1 MNKFFKLIFVLCA
14 ICGFTQAQAQ
24 PARPKLVVGLVVD
37 QMRWDYLCRY
47 QDRYCEGGF
56 KRLLNEGFSYE
67 NCRIPYIPSVTAI
80 GHTSIYTG
88 SVPSIHGI
96 AGNNFMK
103 DGKKTYCTEDN
114 TVKPVGSNGKAGM
127 ESPRNM
133 WCTTIGDELRIATND
148 RSKVI
153 GVAIKDR
160 AAILPAGHH
169 ANGAYWFDPEAG
181 KFITSSFYMDK
192 LPAWVNNFNKQ
203 NFLRGGYFVHQF
215 GYQSATSSS
224 FKVSMEEPETHSAF
238 GVGGRLVGLM
248 YEHSDDKFM
257 GTGSAYTDAQSF
269 KKQTNQTGYQGTGF
283 LTRLVYHPLIE
294 KGNLFHVGIGLNYE
308 LAAENRSNME
318 FKAPYPVRVAGINAI
333 GAKITDAKSDFKFSG
348 ELMAAKGHVGIEG
361 KYIFMNVDRKGDAKS
376 YNAWGAYG
384 NLRFLLNNEYEYVKN
399 DAGIATP
406 APKSWELVAAYNYT
420 DMNDAK
426 AGFHGG
432 KLSDWALTM
441 NYYINK
447 YMIWRVSGH
456 IVRAGESDYS
466 GFNKNTFRVIETR
479 LQFKF

>member
-1 MNKFFKLIFVLCA
+1 MAAALVM
-14 ICGFTQAQAQ
+14 GFAAAANAQEN
-24 PARPKLVVGLVVD
+24 KLVVKPSGRILMDAAFLSSSNKAVD
-37 QMRWDYLCRY
+37 EQCVDGVNVPDIRIGMKVSYGKW
-47 QDRYCEGGF
+47 EG
-56 KRLLNEGFSYE
+56 K
-67 NCRIPYIPSVTAI
+67 ADI
-80 GHTSIYTG
+80 GYARG
-88 SVPSIHGI
+88 SVSP
-96 AGNNFMK
+96 K
-103 DGKKTYCTEDN
+103 D
-114 TVKPVGSNGKAGM
+114 
-127 ESPRNM
+127 
-133 WCTTIGDELRIATND
+133 I
-148 RSKVI
+148 
-153 GVAIKDR
+153 
-160 AAILPAGHH
+160 
-169 ANGAYWFDPEAG
+169 
-181 KFITSSFYMDK
+181 FIQY
-192 LPAWVNNFNKQ
+192 NFNKE

-248 YEHSDDKFM
+248 YEHSDNKFM
-257 GTGSAYTDAQSF
+257 GTGSIYTDAQSF
-269 KKQTNQTGYQGTGF
+269 KKQTNQTGYQGTGL

-333 GAKITDAKSDFKFSG
+333 GAKITDAKNDFKFSG
-348 ELMAAKGHVGIEG
+348 EVMAAKGHVGIEG
-361 KYIFMNVDRKGDAKS
+361 QYIFMNVDRKGDAKS

>member
-1 MNKFFKLIFVLCA
+1 MKKYIMAAALVM
-14 ICGFTQAQAQ
+14 GFAAAANAQEN
-24 PARPKLVVGLVVD
+24 KLVVKPSGRILMDAAFLNSSNKTVD
-37 QMRWDYLCRY
+37 EQCVDGVNVPDIRIGMKVSYGKW
-47 QDRYCEGGF
+47 EG
-56 KRLLNEGFSYE
+56 K
-67 NCRIPYIPSVTAI
+67 ADI
-80 GHTSIYTG
+80 GYARG
-88 SVPSIHGI
+88 SVSP
-96 AGNNFMK
+96 K
-103 DGKKTYCTEDN
+103 D
-114 TVKPVGSNGKAGM
+114 
-127 ESPRNM
+127 
-133 WCTTIGDELRIATND
+133 I
-148 RSKVI
+148 
-153 GVAIKDR
+153 
-160 AAILPAGHH
+160 
-169 ANGAYWFDPEAG
+169 
-181 KFITSSFYMDK
+181 FIQY
-192 LPAWVNNFNKQ
+192 NFNKQ

-248 YEHSDDKFM
+248 YEHSDNKFM
-257 GTGSAYTDAQSF
+257 GTGSIYTDAQSF
-269 KKQTNQTGYQGTGF
+269 KKQTNHTGYQGTGL

-333 GAKITDAKSDFKFSG
+333 GAKITDAKNDFKFSG

-361 KYIFMNVDRKGDAKS
+361 QYIFMNVDRKGDAKS

>member
-1 MNKFFKLIFVLCA
+1 MKKYIMAAALVM
-14 ICGFTQAQAQ
+14 GFAAAANAQEN
-24 PARPKLVVGLVVD
+24 KLVVKPSGRILMDAAFLNSSNKTVD
-37 QMRWDYLCRY
+37 EQCVDGVNVPDIRIGMKVSYGKW
-47 QDRYCEGGF
+47 EG
-56 KRLLNEGFSYE
+56 K
-67 NCRIPYIPSVTAI
+67 ADI
-80 GHTSIYTG
+80 GYARG
-88 SVPSIHGI
+88 SVSP
-96 AGNNFMK
+96 K
-103 DGKKTYCTEDN
+103 D
-114 TVKPVGSNGKAGM
+114 
-127 ESPRNM
+127 
-133 WCTTIGDELRIATND
+133 I
-148 RSKVI
+148 
-153 GVAIKDR
+153 
-160 AAILPAGHH
+160 
-169 ANGAYWFDPEAG
+169 
-181 KFITSSFYMDK
+181 FIQY
-192 LPAWVNNFNKQ
+192 NFNKQ

-248 YEHSDDKFM
+248 YEHSDNKFM
-257 GTGSAYTDAQSF
+257 GTGSIYTDAQSF
-269 KKQTNQTGYQGTGF
+269 KKQTNHTGYQGSGF

-361 KYIFMNVDRKGDAKS
+361 QYIFMNVDRKGDAKN
-376 YNAWGAYG
+376 YKAWGAYG

>member
-1 MNKFFKLIFVLCA
+1 MAVALVM
-14 ICGFTQAQAQ
+14 GFAAAANAQEN
-24 PARPKLVVGLVVD
+24 KLVVKPSGRILMDAAFLNSSNKTVD
-37 QMRWDYLCRY
+37 EQCVDGVNVPDVRIGMKVSYGKW
-47 QDRYCEGGF
+47 EG
-56 KRLLNEGFSYE
+56 K
-67 NCRIPYIPSVTAI
+67 ADI
-80 GHTSIYTG
+80 GYARG
-88 SVPSIHGI
+88 SVSP
-96 AGNNFMK
+96 K
-103 DGKKTYCTEDN
+103 D
-114 TVKPVGSNGKAGM
+114 
-127 ESPRNM
+127 
-133 WCTTIGDELRIATND
+133 I
-148 RSKVI
+148 
-153 GVAIKDR
+153 
-160 AAILPAGHH
+160 
-169 ANGAYWFDPEAG
+169 
-181 KFITSSFYMDK
+181 FIQY
-192 LPAWVNNFNKQ
+192 NFNKQ

-248 YEHSDDKFM
+248 YEHSDNKFM
-257 GTGSAYTDAQSF
+257 GTGSIYTDAQSF
-269 KKQTNQTGYQGTGF
+269 KKQTNHTGYQGTGL

-333 GAKITDAKSDFKFSG
+333 GAKITDAKNDFKFSG

-361 KYIFMNVDRKGDAKS
+361 QYIFMNVDRKGDAKS

>member
-1 MNKFFKLIFVLCA
+1 MAAALVM
-14 ICGFTQAQAQ
+14 GFAVAANAQEN
-24 PARPKLVVGLVVD
+24 KLVVKPSGRILMDAAFLSSSNKAVD
-37 QMRWDYLCRY
+37 EQCVDGVNVPDIRIGMKVSYGKW
-47 QDRYCEGGF
+47 EG
-56 KRLLNEGFSYE
+56 K
-67 NCRIPYIPSVTAI
+67 ADI
-80 GHTSIYTG
+80 GYARG
-88 SVPSIHGI
+88 SVSP
-96 AGNNFMK
+96 K
-103 DGKKTYCTEDN
+103 D
-114 TVKPVGSNGKAGM
+114 
-127 ESPRNM
+127 
-133 WCTTIGDELRIATND
+133 I
-148 RSKVI
+148 
-153 GVAIKDR
+153 
-160 AAILPAGHH
+160 
-169 ANGAYWFDPEAG
+169 
-181 KFITSSFYMDK
+181 FIQY
-192 LPAWVNNFNKQ
+192 NFNKE

-257 GTGSAYTDAQSF
+257 GTGSVYTDAQSF
-269 KKQTNQTGYQGTGF
+269 KKQTNQTGYQGTGL

-333 GAKITDAKSDFKFSG
+333 GAKITDAKNDFKFSG

-361 KYIFMNVDRKGDAKS
+361 QYIFMNVDRKGDAKS

-479 LQFKF
+479 IQFKF

>member
-1 MNKFFKLIFVLCA
+1 MKKYIMAAALVM
-14 ICGFTQAQAQ
+14 GFAAAANAQEN
-24 PARPKLVVGLVVD
+24 KLVVKPSGRILMDAAFLNSSNKAVD
-37 QMRWDYLCRY
+37 EQCVDGVNVPDIRIGMKVSYGKW
-47 QDRYCEGGF
+47 EG
-56 KRLLNEGFSYE
+56 K
-67 NCRIPYIPSVTAI
+67 ADI
-80 GHTSIYTG
+80 GYARG
-88 SVPSIHGI
+88 SVSP
-96 AGNNFMK
+96 K
-103 DGKKTYCTEDN
+103 D
-114 TVKPVGSNGKAGM
+114 
-127 ESPRNM
+127 
-133 WCTTIGDELRIATND
+133 I
-148 RSKVI
+148 
-153 GVAIKDR
+153 
-160 AAILPAGHH
+160 
-169 ANGAYWFDPEAG
+169 
-181 KFITSSFYMDK
+181 FIQY
-192 LPAWVNNFNKQ
+192 NFNKE

-257 GTGSAYTDAQSF
+257 GTGSIYTDAQSF
-269 KKQTNQTGYQGTGF
+269 KKQTNHTGYQGTGF

-333 GAKITDAKSDFKFSG
+333 GAKITDAKNDFKFSG

-361 KYIFMNVDRKGDAKS
+361 QYIFMNVDRKGDAKS

-479 LQFKF
+479 IQFKF

>member
-1 MNKFFKLIFVLCA
+1 MAAALVM
-14 ICGFTQAQAQ
+14 GFAAAANAQEN
-24 PARPKLVVGLVVD
+24 KLVVKPSGRILMDAAFLNSSNKTVD
-37 QMRWDYLCRY
+37 EQCVDGVNIPDIRIGMKVSYGKW
-47 QDRYCEGGF
+47 EG
-56 KRLLNEGFSYE
+56 K
-67 NCRIPYIPSVTAI
+67 ADI
-80 GHTSIYTG
+80 GYARG
-88 SVPSIHGI
+88 SVSP
-96 AGNNFMK
+96 K
-103 DGKKTYCTEDN
+103 D
-114 TVKPVGSNGKAGM
+114 
-127 ESPRNM
+127 
-133 WCTTIGDELRIATND
+133 I
-148 RSKVI
+148 
-153 GVAIKDR
+153 
-160 AAILPAGHH
+160 
-169 ANGAYWFDPEAG
+169 
-181 KFITSSFYMDK
+181 FIQY
-192 LPAWVNNFNKQ
+192 NFNKQ

-257 GTGSAYTDAQSF
+257 GTGSVYTDAQSF
-269 KKQTNQTGYQGTGF
+269 KKQTNHTGYQGTGL
-283 LTRLVYHPLIE
+283 LTRLVYHPFIE

-333 GAKITDAKSDFKFSG
+333 GAKITDAKNDFKFSG
-348 ELMAAKGHVGIEG
+348 EVMAAKGHVGIEG
-361 KYIFMNVDRKGDAKS
+361 QYIFMNVDRKGDAKS

>member
-1 MNKFFKLIFVLCA
+1 MAAALVM
-14 ICGFTQAQAQ
+14 GFAAAANAQEN
-24 PARPKLVVGLVVD
+24 KLVVKPSGRILMDAAFLNSSNKAVD
-37 QMRWDYLCRY
+37 EQCVDGVNVPDIRIGMKVSYGKW
-47 QDRYCEGGF
+47 EG
-56 KRLLNEGFSYE
+56 K
-67 NCRIPYIPSVTAI
+67 ADI
-80 GHTSIYTG
+80 GYARG
-88 SVPSIHGI
+88 SVSP
-96 AGNNFMK
+96 K
-103 DGKKTYCTEDN
+103 D
-114 TVKPVGSNGKAGM
+114 
-127 ESPRNM
+127 
-133 WCTTIGDELRIATND
+133 I
-148 RSKVI
+148 
-153 GVAIKDR
+153 
-160 AAILPAGHH
+160 
-169 ANGAYWFDPEAG
+169 
-181 KFITSSFYMDK
+181 FIQY
-192 LPAWVNNFNKQ
+192 NFNKQ

-257 GTGSAYTDAQSF
+257 GTGSIYTDAQSF
-269 KKQTNQTGYQGTGF
+269 KKQTNHTGYQGSGF

-333 GAKITDAKSDFKFSG
+333 GAKITDAKNDFKFSG

-361 KYIFMNVDRKGDAKS
+361 QYIFMNVDRKGDAKS

-456 IVRAGESDYS
+456 IVRAGKSDYS

>member
-1 MNKFFKLIFVLCA
+1 MKKYIMAAALVM
-14 ICGFTQAQAQ
+14 GFAAAANAQEN
-24 PARPKLVVGLVVD
+24 KLVVKPSGRILMDAAFLNSSNKAVD
-37 QMRWDYLCRY
+37 EQCVDGVNVPDIRIGMKVSYGKW
-47 QDRYCEGGF
+47 EG
-56 KRLLNEGFSYE
+56 K
-67 NCRIPYIPSVTAI
+67 ADI
-80 GHTSIYTG
+80 GYARG
-88 SVPSIHGI
+88 SVSP
-96 AGNNFMK
+96 K
-103 DGKKTYCTEDN
+103 D
-114 TVKPVGSNGKAGM
+114 
-127 ESPRNM
+127 
-133 WCTTIGDELRIATND
+133 I
-148 RSKVI
+148 
-153 GVAIKDR
+153 
-160 AAILPAGHH
+160 
-169 ANGAYWFDPEAG
+169 
-181 KFITSSFYMDK
+181 FIQY
-192 LPAWVNNFNKQ
+192 NFNKQ

-333 GAKITDAKSDFKFSG
+333 GAKITDAKNDFKFSG

-361 KYIFMNVDRKGDAKS
+361 QYIFMNVDRKGDAKS

>member
-1 MNKFFKLIFVLCA
+1 MAAALVM
-14 ICGFTQAQAQ
+14 GFAAAANAQEN
-24 PARPKLVVGLVVD
+24 KLVVKPSGRILMDAAFLNSSNKTVD
-37 QMRWDYLCRY
+37 EQCVDGVNVPDIRIGMKVSYGKW
-47 QDRYCEGGF
+47 EG
-56 KRLLNEGFSYE
+56 K
-67 NCRIPYIPSVTAI
+67 ADI
-80 GHTSIYTG
+80 GYARG
-88 SVPSIHGI
+88 SVSP
-96 AGNNFMK
+96 K
-103 DGKKTYCTEDN
+103 D
-114 TVKPVGSNGKAGM
+114 
-127 ESPRNM
+127 
-133 WCTTIGDELRIATND
+133 I
-148 RSKVI
+148 
-153 GVAIKDR
+153 
-160 AAILPAGHH
+160 
-169 ANGAYWFDPEAG
+169 
-181 KFITSSFYMDK
+181 FIQY
-192 LPAWVNNFNKQ
+192 NFNKQ

-257 GTGSAYTDAQSF
+257 GTGSVYTDAQSF
-269 KKQTNQTGYQGTGF
+269 KKQTNHTGYQGSGF

-348 ELMAAKGHVGIEG
+348 EVMAAKGHVGIEG
-361 KYIFMNVDRKGDAKS
+361 QYIFMNVDRKGDAKS

>member
-1 MNKFFKLIFVLCA
+1 MAAALVM
-14 ICGFTQAQAQ
+14 GFAAAANAQEN
-24 PARPKLVVGLVVD
+24 KLVVKPSGRILMDAAFLNSSNKTVD
-37 QMRWDYLCRY
+37 EQCVDGVNVPDIRIGMKVSYGKW
-47 QDRYCEGGF
+47 EG
-56 KRLLNEGFSYE
+56 K
-67 NCRIPYIPSVTAI
+67 ADI
-80 GHTSIYTG
+80 GYARG
-88 SVPSIHGI
+88 SVSP
-96 AGNNFMK
+96 K
-103 DGKKTYCTEDN
+103 D
-114 TVKPVGSNGKAGM
+114 
-127 ESPRNM
+127 
-133 WCTTIGDELRIATND
+133 I
-148 RSKVI
+148 
-153 GVAIKDR
+153 
-160 AAILPAGHH
+160 
-169 ANGAYWFDPEAG
+169 
-181 KFITSSFYMDK
+181 FIQY
-192 LPAWVNNFNKQ
+192 NFNKQ

-248 YEHSDDKFM
+248 YEHSDNKFM
-257 GTGSAYTDAQSF
+257 GTGSIYTDAQSF
-269 KKQTNQTGYQGTGF
+269 KKQTNHTGYQGTGF

-333 GAKITDAKSDFKFSG
+333 GAKITDAKNDFKFSG

-361 KYIFMNVDRKGDAKS
+361 QYIFMNVDRKGDAKS

-479 LQFKF
+479 IQFKF

>member
-1 MNKFFKLIFVLCA
+1 MAAALVM
-14 ICGFTQAQAQ
+14 GFAAAANAQEN
-24 PARPKLVVGLVVD
+24 KLVVKPSGRILMDAAFLNSSNKTVD
-37 QMRWDYLCRY
+37 EQCVDGVNVPDIRIGMKVSYGKW
-47 QDRYCEGGF
+47 EG
-56 KRLLNEGFSYE
+56 K
-67 NCRIPYIPSVTAI
+67 ADI
-80 GHTSIYTG
+80 GYARG
-88 SVPSIHGI
+88 SVSP
-96 AGNNFMK
+96 K
-103 DGKKTYCTEDN
+103 D
-114 TVKPVGSNGKAGM
+114 
-127 ESPRNM
+127 
-133 WCTTIGDELRIATND
+133 I
-148 RSKVI
+148 
-153 GVAIKDR
+153 
-160 AAILPAGHH
+160 
-169 ANGAYWFDPEAG
+169 
-181 KFITSSFYMDK
+181 FIQY
-192 LPAWVNNFNKQ
+192 NFNKQ

-248 YEHSDDKFM
+248 YEHSDNKFM
-257 GTGSAYTDAQSF
+257 GTGSVYTDAQSF
-269 KKQTNQTGYQGTGF
+269 KKQTNHTGYQGSGF

-361 KYIFMNVDRKGDAKS
+361 QYIFMNVDRKGDAKS

>member
-1 MNKFFKLIFVLCA
+1 MAAALVM
-14 ICGFTQAQAQ
+14 GFAAAANAQEN
-24 PARPKLVVGLVVD
+24 KLVVKPSGRILMDAAFLSSSNKAVD
-37 QMRWDYLCRY
+37 EQCVDGVNVPDIRIGMKVSYGKW
-47 QDRYCEGGF
+47 EG
-56 KRLLNEGFSYE
+56 K
-67 NCRIPYIPSVTAI
+67 ADI
-80 GHTSIYTG
+80 GYARG
-88 SVPSIHGI
+88 SVSP
-96 AGNNFMK
+96 K
-103 DGKKTYCTEDN
+103 D
-114 TVKPVGSNGKAGM
+114 
-127 ESPRNM
+127 
-133 WCTTIGDELRIATND
+133 I
-148 RSKVI
+148 
-153 GVAIKDR
+153 
-160 AAILPAGHH
+160 
-169 ANGAYWFDPEAG
+169 
-181 KFITSSFYMDK
+181 FIQY
-192 LPAWVNNFNKQ
+192 NFNKQ

-248 YEHSDDKFM
+248 YEHSDNKFM
-257 GTGSAYTDAQSF
+257 GTGSIYTDAQSF
-269 KKQTNQTGYQGTGF
+269 KKQTNHTGYQGTGL

-333 GAKITDAKSDFKFSG
+333 GAKITDAKNDFKFSG

-361 KYIFMNVDRKGDAKS
+361 QYIFMNVDRKGDAKS

>member
-1 MNKFFKLIFVLCA
+1 MKKYIMAAALVM
-14 ICGFTQAQAQ
+14 GFAAAANAQEN
-24 PARPKLVVGLVVD
+24 KLVVKPSGRILMDAAFLNSSNKAVD
-37 QMRWDYLCRY
+37 EQCVDGVNVPDIRIGMKVSYGKW
-47 QDRYCEGGF
+47 EG
-56 KRLLNEGFSYE
+56 K
-67 NCRIPYIPSVTAI
+67 ADI
-80 GHTSIYTG
+80 GYARG
-88 SVPSIHGI
+88 SVSP
-96 AGNNFMK
+96 K
-103 DGKKTYCTEDN
+103 D
-114 TVKPVGSNGKAGM
+114 
-127 ESPRNM
+127 
-133 WCTTIGDELRIATND
+133 I
-148 RSKVI
+148 
-153 GVAIKDR
+153 
-160 AAILPAGHH
+160 
-169 ANGAYWFDPEAG
+169 
-181 KFITSSFYMDK
+181 FIQY
-192 LPAWVNNFNKQ
+192 NFNKQ

-257 GTGSAYTDAQSF
+257 GTGSVYTDAQAF

-308 LAAENRSNME
+308 LAAENRSYME
-318 FKAPYPVRVAGINAI
+318 VKAPYPVRVAGINAI
-333 GAKITDAKSDFKFSG
+333 GAKITDAKNDFKFSG

-361 KYIFMNVDRKGDAKS
+361 QYIFMNVDRKGDAKS

>member
-1 MNKFFKLIFVLCA
+1 MKKYIMAAALVM
-14 ICGFTQAQAQ
+14 GFAAAANAQEN
-24 PARPKLVVGLVVD
+24 KLVVKPSGRILMDAAFLNSSNKAVD
-37 QMRWDYLCRY
+37 EQCVDGVNVPDIRIGMKVSYGKW
-47 QDRYCEGGF
+47 EG
-56 KRLLNEGFSYE
+56 K
-67 NCRIPYIPSVTAI
+67 ADI
-80 GHTSIYTG
+80 GYARG
-88 SVPSIHGI
+88 SVSP
-96 AGNNFMK
+96 K
-103 DGKKTYCTEDN
+103 D
-114 TVKPVGSNGKAGM
+114 
-127 ESPRNM
+127 
-133 WCTTIGDELRIATND
+133 I
-148 RSKVI
+148 
-153 GVAIKDR
+153 
-160 AAILPAGHH
+160 
-169 ANGAYWFDPEAG
+169 
-181 KFITSSFYMDK
+181 FIQY
-192 LPAWVNNFNKQ
+192 NFNKQ

-248 YEHSDDKFM
+248 YEHSDNKFM
-257 GTGSAYTDAQSF
+257 GTGSVYTDAQSF
-269 KKQTNQTGYQGTGF
+269 KKQTNHTGYQGTGL

-361 KYIFMNVDRKGDAKS
+361 QYIFMNVDRKGDAKS

>member
-1 MNKFFKLIFVLCA
+1 MAAALVM
-14 ICGFTQAQAQ
+14 GFAAAANAQEN
-24 PARPKLVVGLVVD
+24 KLVVKPSGRILMDAAFLSSSNKAVD
-37 QMRWDYLCRY
+37 EQCVDGVNVPDIRIGMKVSYGKW
-47 QDRYCEGGF
+47 EG
-56 KRLLNEGFSYE
+56 K
-67 NCRIPYIPSVTAI
+67 ADI
-80 GHTSIYTG
+80 GYARG
-88 SVPSIHGI
+88 SVSP
-96 AGNNFMK
+96 K
-103 DGKKTYCTEDN
+103 D
-114 TVKPVGSNGKAGM
+114 
-127 ESPRNM
+127 
-133 WCTTIGDELRIATND
+133 I
-148 RSKVI
+148 
-153 GVAIKDR
+153 
-160 AAILPAGHH
+160 
-169 ANGAYWFDPEAG
+169 
-181 KFITSSFYMDK
+181 FIQY
-192 LPAWVNNFNKQ
+192 NFNKE

-248 YEHSDDKFM
+248 YEHSDNKFM
-257 GTGSAYTDAQSF
+257 GTGSIYTDAQSF
-269 KKQTNQTGYQGTGF
+269 KKQTNHTGYQGTGL

-333 GAKITDAKSDFKFSG
+333 GAKITDAKNDFKFSG
-348 ELMAAKGHVGIEG
+348 EVMAAKGHVGIEG
-361 KYIFMNVDRKGDAKS
+361 QYIFMNVDRKGDAKS

-479 LQFKF
+479 IQFKF

>member
-1 MNKFFKLIFVLCA
+1 MAAVLVM
-14 ICGFTQAQAQ
+14 GFAAAANAQEN
-24 PARPKLVVGLVVD
+24 KLVVKPSGRILMDAAFLNSSNKAVD
-37 QMRWDYLCRY
+37 EQCVDGVNVPDIRIGMKVSYGKW
-47 QDRYCEGGF
+47 EG
-56 KRLLNEGFSYE
+56 K
-67 NCRIPYIPSVTAI
+67 ADI
-80 GHTSIYTG
+80 GYARG
-88 SVPSIHGI
+88 SVSP
-96 AGNNFMK
+96 K
-103 DGKKTYCTEDN
+103 D
-114 TVKPVGSNGKAGM
+114 
-127 ESPRNM
+127 
-133 WCTTIGDELRIATND
+133 I
-148 RSKVI
+148 
-153 GVAIKDR
+153 
-160 AAILPAGHH
+160 
-169 ANGAYWFDPEAG
+169 
-181 KFITSSFYMDK
+181 FIQY
-192 LPAWVNNFNKQ
+192 NFNKQ

-248 YEHSDDKFM
+248 YEHSDNKFM
-257 GTGSAYTDAQSF
+257 GTGSVYTDAQSF
-269 KKQTNQTGYQGTGF
+269 KKQTNHTGYQGTGL

-333 GAKITDAKSDFKFSG
+333 GAKITDAKNDFKFSG

-361 KYIFMNVDRKGDAKS
+361 QYIFMNVDRKGDAKS

-479 LQFKF
+479 IQFKF

>member
-1 MNKFFKLIFVLCA
+1 MAAALVM
-14 ICGFTQAQAQ
+14 GFAAAANAQEN
-24 PARPKLVVGLVVD
+24 KLVVKPSGRILMDAAFLNSSNKAVD
-37 QMRWDYLCRY
+37 EQCVDGVNVPDIRIGMKASYGKW
-47 QDRYCEGGF
+47 EG
-56 KRLLNEGFSYE
+56 K
-67 NCRIPYIPSVTAI
+67 ADI
-80 GHTSIYTG
+80 GYARG
-88 SVPSIHGI
+88 SVSP
-96 AGNNFMK
+96 K
-103 DGKKTYCTEDN
+103 D
-114 TVKPVGSNGKAGM
+114 
-127 ESPRNM
+127 
-133 WCTTIGDELRIATND
+133 I
-148 RSKVI
+148 
-153 GVAIKDR
+153 
-160 AAILPAGHH
+160 
-169 ANGAYWFDPEAG
+169 
-181 KFITSSFYMDK
+181 FIQY
-192 LPAWVNNFNKQ
+192 NFNKQ

-257 GTGSAYTDAQSF
+257 GTGSIYTDAQSF
-269 KKQTNQTGYQGTGF
+269 KKQTNHTGYQGSGF

-361 KYIFMNVDRKGDAKS
+361 QYIFMNVDRKGDAKS

>member
-1 MNKFFKLIFVLCA
+1 MAAALVM
-14 ICGFTQAQAQ
+14 GFAAAANAQEN
-24 PARPKLVVGLVVD
+24 KLVVKPSGRILMDAAFLNSSNKTVD
-37 QMRWDYLCRY
+37 EQCVDGVNVPDIRIGMKVSYGKW
-47 QDRYCEGGF
+47 EG
-56 KRLLNEGFSYE
+56 K
-67 NCRIPYIPSVTAI
+67 ADI
-80 GHTSIYTG
+80 GYARG
-88 SVPSIHGI
+88 SVSP
-96 AGNNFMK
+96 K
-103 DGKKTYCTEDN
+103 D
-114 TVKPVGSNGKAGM
+114 
-127 ESPRNM
+127 
-133 WCTTIGDELRIATND
+133 I
-148 RSKVI
+148 
-153 GVAIKDR
+153 
-160 AAILPAGHH
+160 
-169 ANGAYWFDPEAG
+169 
-181 KFITSSFYMDK
+181 FIQY
-192 LPAWVNNFNKQ
+192 NFNKQ

-248 YEHSDDKFM
+248 YEHSDNKFM
-257 GTGSAYTDAQSF
+257 GTGSIYTDAQSF
-269 KKQTNQTGYQGTGF
+269 KKQTNHTGYQGTGL

-333 GAKITDAKSDFKFSG
+333 GAKITDAKNDFKFSG

-361 KYIFMNVDRKGDAKS
+361 QYIFMNVDRKGDAKS

>member
-1 MNKFFKLIFVLCA
+1 MAAALVM
-14 ICGFTQAQAQ
+14 GFAAAANAQEN
-24 PARPKLVVGLVVD
+24 KLVVKPSGRILMDAAFLNSSNKAVD
-37 QMRWDYLCRY
+37 EQCVDGVNVPDIRIGMKVSYGKW
-47 QDRYCEGGF
+47 EG
-56 KRLLNEGFSYE
+56 K
-67 NCRIPYIPSVTAI
+67 ADI
-80 GHTSIYTG
+80 GYARG
-88 SVPSIHGI
+88 SVSP
-96 AGNNFMK
+96 K
-103 DGKKTYCTEDN
+103 D
-114 TVKPVGSNGKAGM
+114 
-127 ESPRNM
+127 
-133 WCTTIGDELRIATND
+133 I
-148 RSKVI
+148 
-153 GVAIKDR
+153 
-160 AAILPAGHH
+160 
-169 ANGAYWFDPEAG
+169 
-181 KFITSSFYMDK
+181 FIQY
-192 LPAWVNNFNKQ
+192 NFNKQ

-238 GVGGRLVGLM
+238 GVGSRLVGLM

-257 GTGSAYTDAQSF
+257 GTGSIYTDAQSF

-333 GAKITDAKSDFKFSG
+333 GAKITDAKNDFKFSG

-361 KYIFMNVDRKGDAKS
+361 QYIFMNVDRKGDAKS

>member
-1 MNKFFKLIFVLCA
+1 MAAALVM
-14 ICGFTQAQAQ
+14 GFAAAANAQEN
-24 PARPKLVVGLVVD
+24 KLVVKPSGRILMDAAFLNSSNKAVD
-37 QMRWDYLCRY
+37 EQCVDGVNVPDIRIGMKVSYGKW
-47 QDRYCEGGF
+47 EG
-56 KRLLNEGFSYE
+56 K
-67 NCRIPYIPSVTAI
+67 ADI
-80 GHTSIYTG
+80 GYARG
-88 SVPSIHGI
+88 SVSP
-96 AGNNFMK
+96 K
-103 DGKKTYCTEDN
+103 D
-114 TVKPVGSNGKAGM
+114 
-127 ESPRNM
+127 
-133 WCTTIGDELRIATND
+133 I
-148 RSKVI
+148 
-153 GVAIKDR
+153 
-160 AAILPAGHH
+160 
-169 ANGAYWFDPEAG
+169 
-181 KFITSSFYMDK
+181 FIQY
-192 LPAWVNNFNKQ
+192 NFNKQ

-257 GTGSAYTDAQSF
+257 GTASVYTDAQSF

-333 GAKITDAKSDFKFSG
+333 GAKITDAKNDFKFSG

-361 KYIFMNVDRKGDAKS
+361 QYIFMNVDRKGDAKS

>member
-1 MNKFFKLIFVLCA
+1 MAAALVM
-14 ICGFTQAQAQ
+14 GFAAAANAQEN
-24 PARPKLVVGLVVD
+24 KLVVKPSGRILMDAAFLNSSNKTVD
-37 QMRWDYLCRY
+37 EQCVDGVNVPDIRIGMKVSYGKW
-47 QDRYCEGGF
+47 EG
-56 KRLLNEGFSYE
+56 K
-67 NCRIPYIPSVTAI
+67 ADI
-80 GHTSIYTG
+80 GYARG
-88 SVPSIHGI
+88 SVSP
-96 AGNNFMK
+96 K
-103 DGKKTYCTEDN
+103 D
-114 TVKPVGSNGKAGM
+114 
-127 ESPRNM
+127 
-133 WCTTIGDELRIATND
+133 I
-148 RSKVI
+148 
-153 GVAIKDR
+153 
-160 AAILPAGHH
+160 
-169 ANGAYWFDPEAG
+169 
-181 KFITSSFYMDK
+181 FIQY
-192 LPAWVNNFNKQ
+192 NFNKQ

-248 YEHSDDKFM
+248 YEHSDNKFM
-257 GTGSAYTDAQSF
+257 GTGSIYTDAQSF
-269 KKQTNQTGYQGTGF
+269 KKQTNHTGYQGSGF

-333 GAKITDAKSDFKFSG
+333 GAKITDAKNDFKFSG

-361 KYIFMNVDRKGDAKS
+361 QYIFMNVDRKGDAKS

-456 IVRAGESDYS
+456 IERAGESDYS

>member
-1 MNKFFKLIFVLCA
+1 MKKYIMAAALVM
-14 ICGFTQAQAQ
+14 GFAAAANAQEN
-24 PARPKLVVGLVVD
+24 KLVVKPSGRILMDAAFLNSSNKTVD
-37 QMRWDYLCRY
+37 EQCVDGVNVPDIRIGMKVSYGKW
-47 QDRYCEGGF
+47 EG
-56 KRLLNEGFSYE
+56 K
-67 NCRIPYIPSVTAI
+67 ADI
-80 GHTSIYTG
+80 GYARG
-88 SVPSIHGI
+88 SVSP
-96 AGNNFMK
+96 K
-103 DGKKTYCTEDN
+103 D
-114 TVKPVGSNGKAGM
+114 
-127 ESPRNM
+127 
-133 WCTTIGDELRIATND
+133 I
-148 RSKVI
+148 
-153 GVAIKDR
+153 
-160 AAILPAGHH
+160 
-169 ANGAYWFDPEAG
+169 
-181 KFITSSFYMDK
+181 FIQY
-192 LPAWVNNFNKQ
+192 NFNKQ

-248 YEHSDDKFM
+248 YEHSDNKFM
-257 GTGSAYTDAQSF
+257 GTGSVYTDAQSF
-269 KKQTNQTGYQGTGF
+269 KKQTNHTGYQGTGL

-333 GAKITDAKSDFKFSG
+333 GAKITDAKNDFKFSG

-361 KYIFMNVDRKGDAKS
+361 QYIFMNVDRKGDAKS

-479 LQFKF
+479 IQFKF

>member
-1 MNKFFKLIFVLCA
+1 MAAALVM
-14 ICGFTQAQAQ
+14 GFAAAANAQEN
-24 PARPKLVVGLVVD
+24 KLVVKPSGRILMDAAFLSSSNKAVD
-37 QMRWDYLCRY
+37 EQCVDGVNVPDIRIGMKVSYGKW
-47 QDRYCEGGF
+47 EG
-56 KRLLNEGFSYE
+56 K
-67 NCRIPYIPSVTAI
+67 ADI
-80 GHTSIYTG
+80 GYARG
-88 SVPSIHGI
+88 SVSP
-96 AGNNFMK
+96 K
-103 DGKKTYCTEDN
+103 D
-114 TVKPVGSNGKAGM
+114 
-127 ESPRNM
+127 
-133 WCTTIGDELRIATND
+133 I
-148 RSKVI
+148 
-153 GVAIKDR
+153 
-160 AAILPAGHH
+160 
-169 ANGAYWFDPEAG
+169 
-181 KFITSSFYMDK
+181 FIQY
-192 LPAWVNNFNKQ
+192 NFNKQ

-257 GTGSAYTDAQSF
+257 GTGSIYTDAQSF
-269 KKQTNQTGYQGTGF
+269 KKQTNHTGYQGSGF

-333 GAKITDAKSDFKFSG
+333 GAKITDAKNDFKFSG
-348 ELMAAKGHVGIEG
+348 EVMAAKGHVGIEG
-361 KYIFMNVDRKGDAKS
+361 QYIFMNVDRKGDAKS
-376 YNAWGAYG
+376 YKAWGAYG

>member
-1 MNKFFKLIFVLCA
+1 MAAALVM
-14 ICGFTQAQAQ
+14 GFAAAANAQEN
-24 PARPKLVVGLVVD
+24 KLVVKPSGRILMDAAFLNSSNKTVD
-37 QMRWDYLCRY
+37 EQCVDGVNVPDIRIGMKVSYGKW
-47 QDRYCEGGF
+47 EG
-56 KRLLNEGFSYE
+56 K
-67 NCRIPYIPSVTAI
+67 ADI
-80 GHTSIYTG
+80 GYARG
-88 SVPSIHGI
+88 SVSP
-96 AGNNFMK
+96 K
-103 DGKKTYCTEDN
+103 D
-114 TVKPVGSNGKAGM
+114 
-127 ESPRNM
+127 
-133 WCTTIGDELRIATND
+133 I
-148 RSKVI
+148 
-153 GVAIKDR
+153 
-160 AAILPAGHH
+160 
-169 ANGAYWFDPEAG
+169 
-181 KFITSSFYMDK
+181 FIQY
-192 LPAWVNNFNKQ
+192 NFNKQ

-257 GTGSAYTDAQSF
+257 GTGSVYTDAQSF
-269 KKQTNQTGYQGTGF
+269 KKQTNHTGYQGTGL

-333 GAKITDAKSDFKFSG
+333 GAKITDAKNDFKFSG

-361 KYIFMNVDRKGDAKS
+361 QYIFMNVDRKGDAKS

>member
-1 MNKFFKLIFVLCA
+1 MAAALVM
-14 ICGFTQAQAQ
+14 GFAAAANAQEN
-24 PARPKLVVGLVVD
+24 KLVVKPSGRILMDAAFLSSSNKAVD
-37 QMRWDYLCRY
+37 EQCVDGVNVPDIRIGMKVSYGKW
-47 QDRYCEGGF
+47 EG
-56 KRLLNEGFSYE
+56 K
-67 NCRIPYIPSVTAI
+67 ADI
-80 GHTSIYTG
+80 GYARG
-88 SVPSIHGI
+88 SVSP
-96 AGNNFMK
+96 K
-103 DGKKTYCTEDN
+103 D
-114 TVKPVGSNGKAGM
+114 
-127 ESPRNM
+127 
-133 WCTTIGDELRIATND
+133 I
-148 RSKVI
+148 
-153 GVAIKDR
+153 
-160 AAILPAGHH
+160 
-169 ANGAYWFDPEAG
+169 
-181 KFITSSFYMDK
+181 FIQY
-192 LPAWVNNFNKQ
+192 NFNKE

-257 GTGSAYTDAQSF
+257 GTGSIYTDAQSF
-269 KKQTNQTGYQGTGF
+269 KKQTNHTGYQGSGL

-333 GAKITDAKSDFKFSG
+333 GAKITDAKNDFKFSG
-348 ELMAAKGHVGIEG
+348 EVMAAKGHVGIEG
-361 KYIFMNVDRKGDAKS
+361 QYIFMNVDRKGDAKS

>member
-1 MNKFFKLIFVLCA
+1 MAAALVM
-14 ICGFTQAQAQ
+14 GFAAAANAQEN
-24 PARPKLVVGLVVD
+24 KLVIKPSGRILMDAAFLNSSNKAVD
-37 QMRWDYLCRY
+37 EQCVDGVNVPDIRIGMKVSYGKW
-47 QDRYCEGGF
+47 EG
-56 KRLLNEGFSYE
+56 K
-67 NCRIPYIPSVTAI
+67 ADI
-80 GHTSIYTG
+80 GYARG
-88 SVPSIHGI
+88 SVSP
-96 AGNNFMK
+96 K
-103 DGKKTYCTEDN
+103 D
-114 TVKPVGSNGKAGM
+114 
-127 ESPRNM
+127 
-133 WCTTIGDELRIATND
+133 I
-148 RSKVI
+148 
-153 GVAIKDR
+153 
-160 AAILPAGHH
+160 
-169 ANGAYWFDPEAG
+169 
-181 KFITSSFYMDK
+181 FIQY
-192 LPAWVNNFNKQ
+192 NFNKQ

-248 YEHSDDKFM
+248 YEHSDNKFM
-257 GTGSAYTDAQSF
+257 GTGSIYTDAQSF
-269 KKQTNQTGYQGTGF
+269 KKQTNHTGYQGTGF

-333 GAKITDAKSDFKFSG
+333 GAKITDAKNDFKFSG

-361 KYIFMNVDRKGDAKS
+361 QYIFMNVDRKGDAKS

-479 LQFKF
+479 IQFKF

>member
-1 MNKFFKLIFVLCA
+1 MAAALVM
-14 ICGFTQAQAQ
+14 GFAAAANAQEN
-24 PARPKLVVGLVVD
+24 KLVVKPSGRILMDAAFLNSSNKAVD
-37 QMRWDYLCRY
+37 EQCVDGVNVPDIRIGMKVSYGKW
-47 QDRYCEGGF
+47 EG
-56 KRLLNEGFSYE
+56 K
-67 NCRIPYIPSVTAI
+67 ADI
-80 GHTSIYTG
+80 GYARG
-88 SVPSIHGI
+88 SVSP
-96 AGNNFMK
+96 K
-103 DGKKTYCTEDN
+103 D
-114 TVKPVGSNGKAGM
+114 
-127 ESPRNM
+127 
-133 WCTTIGDELRIATND
+133 I
-148 RSKVI
+148 
-153 GVAIKDR
+153 
-160 AAILPAGHH
+160 
-169 ANGAYWFDPEAG
+169 
-181 KFITSSFYMDK
+181 FIQY
-192 LPAWVNNFNKQ
+192 NFNKQ

-257 GTGSAYTDAQSF
+257 GTGSIYTDAQSF
-269 KKQTNQTGYQGTGF
+269 KKQTNLTGYQGSGF

-333 GAKITDAKSDFKFSG
+333 GAKITNAKNDFKFSG

-361 KYIFMNVDRKGDAKS
+361 QYIFMNVDRKGDAKS

>member
-1 MNKFFKLIFVLCA
+1 MAAALVM
-14 ICGFTQAQAQ
+14 GFAAAANAQEN
-24 PARPKLVVGLVVD
+24 KLVVKPSGRILMDAAFLNSSNKAVD
-37 QMRWDYLCRY
+37 EQCVDGVNVPDIRIGMKVSYGKW
-47 QDRYCEGGF
+47 EG
-56 KRLLNEGFSYE
+56 K
-67 NCRIPYIPSVTAI
+67 ADI
-80 GHTSIYTG
+80 GYARG
-88 SVPSIHGI
+88 SVSP
-96 AGNNFMK
+96 K
-103 DGKKTYCTEDN
+103 D
-114 TVKPVGSNGKAGM
+114 
-127 ESPRNM
+127 
-133 WCTTIGDELRIATND
+133 I
-148 RSKVI
+148 
-153 GVAIKDR
+153 
-160 AAILPAGHH
+160 
-169 ANGAYWFDPEAG
+169 
-181 KFITSSFYMDK
+181 FIQY
-192 LPAWVNNFNKQ
+192 NFNKQ

-257 GTGSAYTDAQSF
+257 GTGSIYTDAQSF
-269 KKQTNQTGYQGTGF
+269 KKQTNQTGYQGTGL

-361 KYIFMNVDRKGDAKS
+361 QYIFMNVDRKGDAKS

>member
-1 MNKFFKLIFVLCA
+1 MVAALVM
-14 ICGFTQAQAQ
+14 GFAAAANAQEN
-24 PARPKLVVGLVVD
+24 KLVVKPSGRILMDAAFLNSSNKTVD
-37 QMRWDYLCRY
+37 EQCVDGVNVPDIRIGMKVSYGKW
-47 QDRYCEGGF
+47 EG
-56 KRLLNEGFSYE
+56 K
-67 NCRIPYIPSVTAI
+67 ADI
-80 GHTSIYTG
+80 GYARG
-88 SVPSIHGI
+88 SVSP
-96 AGNNFMK
+96 K
-103 DGKKTYCTEDN
+103 D
-114 TVKPVGSNGKAGM
+114 
-127 ESPRNM
+127 
-133 WCTTIGDELRIATND
+133 I
-148 RSKVI
+148 
-153 GVAIKDR
+153 
-160 AAILPAGHH
+160 
-169 ANGAYWFDPEAG
+169 
-181 KFITSSFYMDK
+181 FIQY
-192 LPAWVNNFNKQ
+192 NFNKQ

-248 YEHSDDKFM
+248 YEHSDNKFM
-257 GTGSAYTDAQSF
+257 GTGSIYTDAQSF
-269 KKQTNQTGYQGTGF
+269 KKQTNHTGYQGTGF

-333 GAKITDAKSDFKFSG
+333 GAKITDAKNDFKFSG

-361 KYIFMNVDRKGDAKS
+361 QYIFMNVDRKGDAKS

-479 LQFKF
+479 IQFKF

>member
-1 MNKFFKLIFVLCA
+1 MAAALVM
-14 ICGFTQAQAQ
+14 GFAAAANAQEN
-24 PARPKLVVGLVVD
+24 KLVVKPSGRILMDAAFLNSSNKAVD
-37 QMRWDYLCRY
+37 EQCVDGVNVPDIRIGMKVSYGKW
-47 QDRYCEGGF
+47 EG
-56 KRLLNEGFSYE
+56 K
-67 NCRIPYIPSVTAI
+67 ADI
-80 GHTSIYTG
+80 GYARG
-88 SVPSIHGI
+88 SVSP
-96 AGNNFMK
+96 K
-103 DGKKTYCTEDN
+103 D
-114 TVKPVGSNGKAGM
+114 
-127 ESPRNM
+127 
-133 WCTTIGDELRIATND
+133 I
-148 RSKVI
+148 
-153 GVAIKDR
+153 
-160 AAILPAGHH
+160 
-169 ANGAYWFDPEAG
+169 
-181 KFITSSFYMDK
+181 FIQY
-192 LPAWVNNFNKQ
+192 NFNKQ

-248 YEHSDDKFM
+248 YEHSDNKFM
-257 GTGSAYTDAQSF
+257 GTGSVYTDAQSF
-269 KKQTNQTGYQGTGF
+269 KKQTNHTGYQGSGF

-318 FKAPYPVRVAGINAI
+318 FKASYPVRVAGINAI
-333 GAKITDAKSDFKFSG
+333 GAKITDAKNDFKFSG

-361 KYIFMNVDRKGDAKS
+361 QYIFMNVDRKGDAKS

>member
-1 MNKFFKLIFVLCA
+1 MKKYIMAAALVM
-14 ICGFTQAQAQ
+14 GFAAAANAQEN
-24 PARPKLVVGLVVD
+24 KLVVKPSGRILMDAAFLNSSNKAVD
-37 QMRWDYLCRY
+37 EQCVDGVNVPDIRIGMKVSYGKW
-47 QDRYCEGGF
+47 EG
-56 KRLLNEGFSYE
+56 K
-67 NCRIPYIPSVTAI
+67 ADI
-80 GHTSIYTG
+80 GYARG
-88 SVPSIHGI
+88 SVSP
-96 AGNNFMK
+96 K
-103 DGKKTYCTEDN
+103 D
-114 TVKPVGSNGKAGM
+114 
-127 ESPRNM
+127 
-133 WCTTIGDELRIATND
+133 I
-148 RSKVI
+148 
-153 GVAIKDR
+153 
-160 AAILPAGHH
+160 
-169 ANGAYWFDPEAG
+169 
-181 KFITSSFYMDK
+181 FIQY
-192 LPAWVNNFNKQ
+192 NFNKQ

-248 YEHSDDKFM
+248 YEHSDNKFM
-257 GTGSAYTDAQSF
+257 GTGSIYTDAQSF
-269 KKQTNQTGYQGTGF
+269 KKQTNHTGYQGSGF

-361 KYIFMNVDRKGDAKS
+361 QYIFMNVDRKGDAKS

-479 LQFKF
+479 IQFKF

>member
-1 MNKFFKLIFVLCA
+1 MAAALVM
-14 ICGFTQAQAQ
+14 GFAAAANAQEN
-24 PARPKLVVGLVVD
+24 KLVVKPSGRILMDAAFLNSTNKAVD
-37 QMRWDYLCRY
+37 EQCVDGVNVPDIRIGMKVSYGKW
-47 QDRYCEGGF
+47 EG
-56 KRLLNEGFSYE
+56 K
-67 NCRIPYIPSVTAI
+67 ADI
-80 GHTSIYTG
+80 GYARG
-88 SVPSIHGI
+88 SVSP
-96 AGNNFMK
+96 K
-103 DGKKTYCTEDN
+103 D
-114 TVKPVGSNGKAGM
+114 
-127 ESPRNM
+127 
-133 WCTTIGDELRIATND
+133 I
-148 RSKVI
+148 
-153 GVAIKDR
+153 
-160 AAILPAGHH
+160 
-169 ANGAYWFDPEAG
+169 
-181 KFITSSFYMDK
+181 FIQY
-192 LPAWVNNFNKQ
+192 NFNKQ

-248 YEHSDDKFM
+248 YEHSDNKFM
-257 GTGSAYTDAQSF
+257 GTGSVYTDAQSF
-269 KKQTNQTGYQGTGF
+269 KKQTNQTGYQGTGL

-333 GAKITDAKSDFKFSG
+333 GAKITDAKNDFKFSG

-361 KYIFMNVDRKGDAKS
+361 QYIFMNVDRKGDAKS

-479 LQFKF
+479 IQFKF

>member
-1 MNKFFKLIFVLCA
+1 MKKYIMAAALVM
-14 ICGFTQAQAQ
+14 GFAAAANAQEN
-24 PARPKLVVGLVVD
+24 KLVVKPSGRILMDAAFLSSSNKAVD
-37 QMRWDYLCRY
+37 EQCVDGVNVPDIRIGMKVSYGKW
-47 QDRYCEGGF
+47 EG
-56 KRLLNEGFSYE
+56 K
-67 NCRIPYIPSVTAI
+67 ADI
-80 GHTSIYTG
+80 GYARG
-88 SVPSIHGI
+88 SVSP
-96 AGNNFMK
+96 K
-103 DGKKTYCTEDN
+103 D
-114 TVKPVGSNGKAGM
+114 
-127 ESPRNM
+127 
-133 WCTTIGDELRIATND
+133 I
-148 RSKVI
+148 
-153 GVAIKDR
+153 
-160 AAILPAGHH
+160 
-169 ANGAYWFDPEAG
+169 
-181 KFITSSFYMDK
+181 FIQY
-192 LPAWVNNFNKQ
+192 NFNKQ

-248 YEHSDDKFM
+248 YEHSDNKFM
-257 GTGSAYTDAQSF
+257 GTGSIYTDAQSF
-269 KKQTNQTGYQGTGF
+269 KKQTNHTGYQGSGF

-361 KYIFMNVDRKGDAKS
+361 QYIFMNVDRKGDAKS

>member
-1 MNKFFKLIFVLCA
+1 MAAALVM
-14 ICGFTQAQAQ
+14 GFAAAANAQEN
-24 PARPKLVVGLVVD
+24 KLVVKPSGRILMDAAFLNSSNKTVD
-37 QMRWDYLCRY
+37 EQCVDGVNVPDIRIGMKVSYGKW
-47 QDRYCEGGF
+47 EG
-56 KRLLNEGFSYE
+56 K
-67 NCRIPYIPSVTAI
+67 ADI
-80 GHTSIYTG
+80 GYARG
-88 SVPSIHGI
+88 SVSP
-96 AGNNFMK
+96 K
-103 DGKKTYCTEDN
+103 D
-114 TVKPVGSNGKAGM
+114 
-127 ESPRNM
+127 
-133 WCTTIGDELRIATND
+133 I
-148 RSKVI
+148 
-153 GVAIKDR
+153 
-160 AAILPAGHH
+160 
-169 ANGAYWFDPEAG
+169 
-181 KFITSSFYMDK
+181 FIQY
-192 LPAWVNNFNKQ
+192 NFNKQ

-248 YEHSDDKFM
+248 YEHSDNKFM
-257 GTGSAYTDAQSF
+257 GTGSIYTDAQSF
-269 KKQTNQTGYQGTGF
+269 KKQTNQTGYQGTGL
-283 LTRLVYHPLIE
+283 LTRLVYHPFIE

-333 GAKITDAKSDFKFSG
+333 GAKITDAKNDFKFSG

-361 KYIFMNVDRKGDAKS
+361 QYIFMNVDRKGDAKS

>member
-1 MNKFFKLIFVLCA
+1 MAAALVM
-14 ICGFTQAQAQ
+14 GFAAAANAQEN
-24 PARPKLVVGLVVD
+24 KLVVKPSGRILMDAAFLSSSNKAVD
-37 QMRWDYLCRY
+37 EQCVDGVNVPDIRIGMKVSYGKW
-47 QDRYCEGGF
+47 EG
-56 KRLLNEGFSYE
+56 K
-67 NCRIPYIPSVTAI
+67 ADI
-80 GHTSIYTG
+80 GYARG
-88 SVPSIHGI
+88 SVSP
-96 AGNNFMK
+96 K
-103 DGKKTYCTEDN
+103 D
-114 TVKPVGSNGKAGM
+114 
-127 ESPRNM
+127 
-133 WCTTIGDELRIATND
+133 I
-148 RSKVI
+148 
-153 GVAIKDR
+153 
-160 AAILPAGHH
+160 
-169 ANGAYWFDPEAG
+169 
-181 KFITSSFYMDK
+181 FIQY
-192 LPAWVNNFNKQ
+192 NFNKQ

-248 YEHSDDKFM
+248 YEHSDNKFM
-257 GTGSAYTDAQSF
+257 GTGSVYTDAQSF

-333 GAKITDAKSDFKFSG
+333 GAKITDAKNDFKFSG
-348 ELMAAKGHVGIEG
+348 EVMAAKGHVGIEG
-361 KYIFMNVDRKGDAKS
+361 QYIFMNVDRKGDAKS

-479 LQFKF
+479 IQFKF

>member
-1 MNKFFKLIFVLCA
+1 MAAALVM
-14 ICGFTQAQAQ
+14 GFAATANAQEN
-24 PARPKLVVGLVVD
+24 KLVVKPSGRILMDAAFLSSSNKAVD
-37 QMRWDYLCRY
+37 EQCVDGVNVPDIRIGMKVSYGKW
-47 QDRYCEGGF
+47 EG
-56 KRLLNEGFSYE
+56 K
-67 NCRIPYIPSVTAI
+67 ADI
-80 GHTSIYTG
+80 GYARG
-88 SVPSIHGI
+88 SVSP
-96 AGNNFMK
+96 K
-103 DGKKTYCTEDN
+103 D
-114 TVKPVGSNGKAGM
+114 
-127 ESPRNM
+127 
-133 WCTTIGDELRIATND
+133 I
-148 RSKVI
+148 
-153 GVAIKDR
+153 
-160 AAILPAGHH
+160 
-169 ANGAYWFDPEAG
+169 
-181 KFITSSFYMDK
+181 FIQY
-192 LPAWVNNFNKQ
+192 NFNKQ

-248 YEHSDDKFM
+248 YEHSDNKFM
-257 GTGSAYTDAQSF
+257 GTGSVYTDAQSF
-269 KKQTNQTGYQGTGF
+269 KKQTNQTGYQGSGL

-333 GAKITDAKSDFKFSG
+333 GAKITDAKNDFKFSG

-361 KYIFMNVDRKGDAKS
+361 QYIFMNVDRKGDAKS

>member
-1 MNKFFKLIFVLCA
+1 MAAALVM
-14 ICGFTQAQAQ
+14 GFAAAANAQEN
-24 PARPKLVVGLVVD
+24 KLVVKPSGRILMDAAFLSSSNKAVD
-37 QMRWDYLCRY
+37 EQCVDGVNVPDIRIGMKVSYGKW
-47 QDRYCEGGF
+47 EG
-56 KRLLNEGFSYE
+56 K
-67 NCRIPYIPSVTAI
+67 ADI
-80 GHTSIYTG
+80 GYARG
-88 SVPSIHGI
+88 SVSP
-96 AGNNFMK
+96 K
-103 DGKKTYCTEDN
+103 D
-114 TVKPVGSNGKAGM
+114 
-127 ESPRNM
+127 
-133 WCTTIGDELRIATND
+133 I
-148 RSKVI
+148 
-153 GVAIKDR
+153 
-160 AAILPAGHH
+160 
-169 ANGAYWFDPEAG
+169 
-181 KFITSSFYMDK
+181 FIQY
-192 LPAWVNNFNKQ
+192 NFNKQ

-257 GTGSAYTDAQSF
+257 GTGSVYTDAQSF
-269 KKQTNQTGYQGTGF
+269 KKQTNQTGYQGTGL
-283 LTRLVYHPLIE
+283 LTRLVYHPFIE

-333 GAKITDAKSDFKFSG
+333 GAKITDAKNDFKFSG
-348 ELMAAKGHVGIEG
+348 EVMAAKGHVGIEG
-361 KYIFMNVDRKGDAKS
+361 QYIFMNVDRKGDAKS

-479 LQFKF
+479 IQFKF